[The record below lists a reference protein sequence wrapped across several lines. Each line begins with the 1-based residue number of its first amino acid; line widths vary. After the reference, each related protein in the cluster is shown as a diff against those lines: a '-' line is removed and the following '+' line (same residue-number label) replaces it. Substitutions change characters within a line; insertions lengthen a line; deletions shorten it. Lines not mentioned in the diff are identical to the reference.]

1 MSRVPLQP
9 AITNVRSPRLR
20 FRVRSK
26 MDIWS
31 VKEAV
36 VDRMYERC
44 GFKLEPGWTVVD
56 LGAAIG
62 EFAIFA
68 AANSVARVLAFEPLP
83 GSISL
88 LRENLALNQ
97 IENVEVFELAV
108 SDVAGTARL
117 DTSGKPLR
125 MGTRS
130 DIAQY
135 VEVSAITLAEVLN
148 LAGGGIDLLKIDAEK
163 DSKQQYPEPV
173 VAWSSSF
180 PRTAMEERRGEFV
193 VNTTWLRE
201 NFRYKTEEDEIRF
214 SNI

>member
-1 MSRVPLQP
+1 
-9 AITNVRSPRLR
+9 
-20 FRVRSK
+20 

-36 VDRMYERC
+36 VDRMYERF
-44 GFKLEPGWTVVD
+44 GFQLEPSWTVVD

-83 GSISL
+83 GSFSL

-108 SDVAGTARL
+108 SDVAGAARL
-117 DTSGKPLR
+117 DTSGEPLR

-130 DIAQY
+130 DTAQY
-135 VEVSAITLAEVLN
+135 VEVRAITLAEVLE
-148 LAGGGIDLLKIDAEK
+148 LAGGEIDLLKIDCEGAE
-163 DSKQQYPEPV
+163 YEILM
-173 VAWSSSF
+173 SSSGAVLDSIHRIVLEYHDHRADVRHGDLVRYLSAAGFSVEVF
-180 PRTAMEERRGEFV
+180 PNVAHPTEIGY
-193 VNTTWLRE
+193 LRAA
-201 NFRYKTEEDEIRF
+201 RLA
-214 SNI
+214 